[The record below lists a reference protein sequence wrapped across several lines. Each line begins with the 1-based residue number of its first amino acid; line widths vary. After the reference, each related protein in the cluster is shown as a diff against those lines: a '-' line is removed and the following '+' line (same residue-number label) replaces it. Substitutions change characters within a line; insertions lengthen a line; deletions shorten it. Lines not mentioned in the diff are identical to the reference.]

1 MDLKDV
7 GEVNKVY
14 RICEPG
20 PEISAAEKLRDVLE
34 QAKQKRKTG
43 RQDVKER
50 TDAIGIA
57 A

>member
-1 MDLKDV
+1 LDLNDV

-20 PEISAAEKLRDVLE
+20 PEFRPQKKCATCWS
-34 QAKQKRKTG
+34 KQSKKKTG